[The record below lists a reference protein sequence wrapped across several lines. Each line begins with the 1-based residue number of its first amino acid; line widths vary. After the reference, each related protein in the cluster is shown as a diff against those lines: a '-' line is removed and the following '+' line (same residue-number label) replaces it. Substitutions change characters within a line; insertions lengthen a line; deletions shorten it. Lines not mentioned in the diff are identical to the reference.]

1 MVLRYRLHFFL
12 EQDSGLVKGGFL
24 AEICIFR
31 HPQYLYKRAIG
42 AVTQPRK
49 WKQKKSGL
57 PDGREW
63 TRRFPCTGTMY
74 ILIKKVHFC

>member
-42 AVTQPRK
+42 TVTQPGKMETEKIR
-49 WKQKKSGL
+49 
-57 PDGREW
+57 
-63 TRRFPCTGTMY
+63 TT
-74 ILIKKVHFC
+74 